1 MTVAELCKVLEN
13 APDDAPVY
21 LESSHDDIQDIDIVS
36 IEYIVIDN
44 IYVVTLKS

>member
-21 LESSHDDIQDIDIVS
+21 LESSHDDIQGIDIVS
-36 IEYIVIDN
+36 IEYHQDATYTVILR
-44 IYVVTLKS
+44 I